1 MSNNVILSH
10 NSKTKK
16 HKNISRHITSS
27 KNSKKVNKTKPL
39 SSKPRPSNDKNTKK
53 RIGNIGQNQ
62 QLNRQNGGN
71 KPYLARLREKGDKPI
86 TGNDLD
92 RAMTEIMTIMKNIQY
107 TSEGQQFS
115 TSNILLDYFNGNEQA
130 MENYIRYQVIPKY
143 VSVFPPYIN
152 IRGILNKL
160 NEVSFITTVYQ
171 QDAEF
176 KRRALIESG
185 VDPATINS
193 PENTYLTKV
202 MGDISRASAKFQ
214 QTRRIAR
221 L

>member
-1 MSNNVILSH
+1 MPNNVTLSH

-16 HKNISRHITSS
+16 HKNISRYKTSS
-27 KNSKKVNKTKPL
+27 KITKSHSGNTL
-39 SSKPRPSNDKNTKK
+39 HTNTKK
-53 RIGNIGQNQ
+53 RSGNTVQSQ
-62 QLNRQNGGN
+62 QSGGN

-143 VSVFPPYIN
+143 VTVFPPYIN

-176 KRRALIESG
+176 KKRALIESG